1 MTDSIIATQRTRDRT
16 FFRFCAW
23 FSSRPRRHLPG
34 STRPRS
40 ERFASRPAPLG
51 KTGRTT
57 ACFHHNSTFSDGLQA
72 LSLRFPLVFVPFRLL
87 SDYFRSFNLPAGAG
101 TFPSRPRRHL
111 PSGRRSRTTGA
122 GGGRANF
129 AKCLFCDGWRSQ
141 LCKTLHFANV
151 SAGESGIP
159 GETAR
164 VPAGGHPADTG
175 GATGEGARPPAPR
188 PPASDALPGGEAERA
203 MNGLCNGEPA
213 AGAGGAT
220 PRASGPPAPHHKI

>member
-1 MTDSIIATQRTRDRT
+1 MCPAPTTMTDSIIATQRTRDRT

-72 LSLRFPLVFVPFRLL
+72 LSFRFPLVFVPFGMV
-87 SDYFRSFNLPAGAG
+87 SDYFQEFNLPAGAG

-111 PSGRRSRTTGA
+111 PSGRRSRRKGA
-122 GGGRANF
+122 GVGRANF
-129 AKCLFCDGWRSQ
+129 AIMSVLRWLALANFAKHYILRMLARENRAYQARRPACLRAG
-141 LCKTLHFANV
+141 TLPTREAQERG
-151 SAGESGIP
+151 S
-159 GETAR
+159 
-164 VPAGGHPADTG
+164 PAP
-175 GATGEGARPPAPR
+175 GAT
-188 PPASDALPGGEAERA
+188 
-203 MNGLCNGEPA
+203 
-213 AGAGGAT
+213 AT
-220 PRASGPPAPHHKI
+220 

>member
-101 TFPSRPRRHL
+101 TFHRAPGATCRAGGGAGQREQGEAAQTSQNVCFAMVGEANFAKHYILRMLARENRAYQARRPACLRAGTLPTREAQERGSPAPGATATCERRTA
-111 PSGRRSRTTGA
+111 GRRSRARYERPMQRGTGG
-122 GGGRANF
+122 GGGR
-129 AKCLFCDGWRSQ
+129 
-141 LCKTLHFANV
+141 H
-151 SAGESGIP
+151 
-159 GETAR
+159 
-164 VPAGGHPADTG
+164 
-175 GATGEGARPPAPR
+175 
-188 PPASDALPGGEAERA
+188 
-203 MNGLCNGEPA
+203 
-213 AGAGGAT
+213 
-220 PRASGPPAPHHKI
+220 HHKG

>member
-16 FFRFCAW
+16 FFW
-23 FSSRPRRHLPG
+23 FQFARGSGHLPIAPPAPPAEREAKQEKGSRGRPRKLRNNVC
-34 STRPRS
+34 
-40 ERFASRPAPLG
+40 FAMVGLG
-51 KTGRTT
+51 
-57 ACFHHNSTFSDGLQA
+57 
-72 LSLRFPLVFVPFRLL
+72 
-87 SDYFRSFNLPAGAG
+87 
-101 TFPSRPRRHL
+101 
-111 PSGRRSRTTGA
+111 
-122 GGGRANF
+122 
-129 AKCLFCDGWRSQ
+129 Q

-175 GATGEGARPPAPR
+175 GAGEREPGPRRHGHLRATHCREARPR
-188 PPASDALPGGEAERA
+188 AERA

>member
-72 LSLRFPLVFVPFRLL
+72 LFVSFPFDFLLL
-87 SDYFRSFNLPAGAG
+87 SYFSDCFRTISCNLICPRERAPSIAPPAPPAEREAKQEKGSRG
-101 TFPSRPRRHL
+101 RPRKLRKMSVL
-111 PSGRRSRTTGA
+111 RWLA
-122 GGGRANF
+122 LANF
-129 AKCLFCDGWRSQ
+129 AKHYILRTLARENRAYQARRPACLRAG
-141 LCKTLHFANV
+141 TLPTREGPQEREPGPRRHGHLRATHCREAKP
-151 SAGESGIP
+151 SA
-159 GETAR
+159 
-164 VPAGGHPADTG
+164 
-175 GATGEGARPPAPR
+175 
-188 PPASDALPGGEAERA
+188 L
-203 MNGLCNGEPA
+203 
-213 AGAGGAT
+213 
-220 PRASGPPAPHHKI
+220 

>member
-16 FFRFCAW
+16 FFWFCAW

-72 LSLRFPLVFVPFRLL
+72 LSLWFRTISRNLICPRERAPSIVP
-87 SDYFRSFNLPAGAG
+87 PAPPAEREAKQEKGSRG
-101 TFPSRPRRHL
+101 RPRKL
-111 PSGRRSRTTGA
+111 C
-122 GGGRANF
+122 NNVCF
-129 AKCLFCDGWRSQ
+129 AMVGLGQ

-188 PPASDALPGGEAERA
+188 PPESDALPGGEAERA

-213 AGAGGAT
+213 AGAGGTT
-220 PRASGPPAPHHKI
+220 PRASWPLAPHHKI